1 MIAIAIRFKQENN
14 YSKEYWYYV
23 SSVSPAVEKFLFY
36 EIDRDMIKNYHYG
49 ITNTEGYDYRG
60 SEVIIT
66 RISCVNQL
74 PLAIKNTIT
83 KTLSTICRRSI
94 DLSSHSVFCL
104 SEARRYLE
112 TKYKPLKD
120 NYFSGIA
127 YTLNETGLTIRKTTD
142 AIDSLATTIEAK
154 NHFNIEEKERKNNMF
169 ENVTKNFKFG
179 ACGNAVKMSMYGPA
193 FRGNN
198 NDYIAFDKDNEAIDV
213 TGMTFD
219 FNCMYMMPAAIKDI
233 NKGDY
238 IYHKDKPVKVLER
251 TERDSF
257 VCIDAFNKEEVTVVP
272 VKSPFGFNFITK
284 LVNFG
289 EGIFGNNTI
298 DEKNPFGSMLP
309 YMMLSQSQNSGD
321 NNGLMFALMMQN
333 NGSAPNTYMNPM
345 LMYFLMNNSAEKD
358 SILPWMMMMNDY
370 NHKSSDK

>member
-1 MIAIAIRFKQENN
+1 MIAIAIRFKQEKD
-14 YSKEYWYYV
+14 YSKAYWYYV
-23 SSVSPAVEKFLFY
+23 SSAIEKFLFY
-36 EIDRDMIKNYHYG
+36 ENVANMIPKYHYE
-49 ITNTEGYDYRG
+49 ITNTEGYNYRE

-66 RISCVNQL
+66 CISCVNQL
-74 PLAIKNTIT
+74 HPEIKNTIT
-83 KTLSTICRRSI
+83 KTLSTMRRCTI
-94 DLSSHSVFCL
+94 KPSSHPVTL
-104 SEARRYLE
+104 TSEAREYLE
-112 TKYKPLKD
+112 YKYQD
-120 NYFSGIA
+120 NVNKTISNAFGTISLDVN
-127 YTLNETGLTIRKTTD
+127 TLDKAFTSI
-142 AIDSLATTIEAK
+142 ATTIETT
-154 NHFNIEEKERKNNMF
+154 NHFNIKEKERKNNMF

-219 FNCMYMMPAAIKDI
+219 FNCMYMMPAAIKDV
-233 NKGDY
+233 KEGDY
-238 IYHKDKPVKVLER
+238 IYHKDKPVKVLTR

-289 EGIFGNNTI
+289 EGLFGNNTI

-333 NGSAPNTYMNPM
+333 NGSAQNAYMNPM
-345 LMYFLMNNSAEKD
+345 VMYFLMNNSTDKD
-358 SILPWMMMMNDY
+358 SILPWMMMLNDF